1 MIRFVV
7 IVLCLLSMAVGAPL
21 ADPTEGAGIIVED
34 DFERWTW
41 EPISFSMR
49 KSGRARLKAGKRL
62 SFEHRG
68 PLYRVAQGF
77 ELPSGRM
84 VTGAGAFRGRSV
96 MLEDCQIGLHDRY
109 SRLID
114 PQVSYQYQ
122 IAVRGTGTF
131 HFRAWVGAT
140 NPATGEFRWLGFP
153 DVIKIEATKHW
164 RTYAGTFRL
173 PEFDTATYQI
183 SGKVSAAIVVEEKH
197 QIVID
202 EFTISRPKSPS
213 AENPDTRC
221 ASGPQFDTRRV
232 PLAAA
237 VHAGRGWGELC
248 GRVW

>member
-7 IVLCLLSMAVGAPL
+7 IVLCLLRMAVGAPL
-21 ADPTEGAGIIVED
+21 TDSAEGSDIVIDD
-34 DFERWTW
+34 DFEEWTW
-41 EPISFSMR
+41 EPITFSMR
-49 KSGRARLKAGKRL
+49 KSGRTRLKAGKRL
-62 SFEHRG
+62 PFEYRG

-114 PQVSYQYQ
+114 PKVSYRYQ

-140 NPATGEFRWLGFP
+140 NPATGKFRWLGFP
-153 DVIKIEATKHW
+153 DLIKIEATKSW
-164 RTYAGTFRL
+164 RTYTGTFRL

-183 SGKVSAAIVVEEKH
+183 SGNVSAAIVVEEKH

-202 EFTISRPKSPS
+202 VFKISRPKSQSKDRP
-213 AENPDTRC
+213 EPKC
-221 ASGPQFDTRRV
+221 ALPPQFDMRRV

-237 VHAGRGWGELC
+237 VHAGRG
-248 GRVW
+248 

>member
-7 IVLCLLSMAVGAPL
+7 IVVCLLRTAVGAPL
-21 ADPTEGAGIIVED
+21 TDSPEGSEILVED
-34 DFERWTW
+34 DFETWTW
-41 EPISFSMR
+41 EPITFSMR

-68 PLYRVAQGF
+68 PLYRVARGF

-84 VTGAGAFRGRSV
+84 VTGTGAFRGRSV

-153 DVIKIEATKHW
+153 DMIKIEATKRW

-202 EFTISRPKSPS
+202 EFSISRPKSPS
-213 AENPDTRC
+213 AERPEPRC
-221 ASGPQFDTRRV
+221 AIGPLFDM
-232 PLAAA
+232 
-237 VHAGRGWGELC
+237 
-248 GRVW
+248 

>member
-7 IVLCLLSMAVGAPL
+7 IVLCLLRMAVGAPL
-21 ADPTEGAGIIVED
+21 ADATEGSDIIVED
-34 DFERWTW
+34 DFETWTW
-41 EPISFSMR
+41 EPITFSMR

-68 PLYRVAQGF
+68 PLYRVARGF

-84 VTGAGAFRGRSV
+84 VAGKGAFRGRSV

-114 PQVSYQYQ
+114 PQVLYQYQ

-153 DVIKIEATKHW
+153 DMIKIEATKHW
-164 RTYAGTFRL
+164 QTYAGTFRL

-202 EFTISRPKSPS
+202 EFSISRPKSPS
-213 AENPDTRC
+213 AERPEPRC
-221 ASGPQFDTRRV
+221 AIGPPFDM
-232 PLAAA
+232 
-237 VHAGRGWGELC
+237 
-248 GRVW
+248 

>member
-7 IVLCLLSMAVGAPL
+7 IVLCLLRMAVGAPL
-21 ADPTEGAGIIVED
+21 TDSAEGSDIVIDD
-34 DFERWTW
+34 DFEEWTW
-41 EPISFSMR
+41 EPITFSMR
-49 KSGRARLKAGKRL
+49 KSGRTRLKAGKRL
-62 SFEHRG
+62 PFEYRG

-114 PQVSYQYQ
+114 PKVSYRYQ

-140 NPATGEFRWLGFP
+140 NPATGKFRWLGFP
-153 DVIKIEATKHW
+153 DLIKIEATKSW
-164 RTYAGTFRL
+164 RTYTGTFRL

-202 EFTISRPKSPS
+202 EFTISRPKLPS
-213 AENPDTRC
+213 QDGPELKC
-221 ASGPQFDTRRV
+221 AISPQFDTRRV

-237 VHAGRGWGELC
+237 VHAGRG
-248 GRVW
+248 